1 MTNFLFL
8 NLGKYQEILGKCD
21 SDLFMKIGG
30 LYAEL
35 AQHEKSIDY
44 YVELLRTDKL
54 DEMVT
59 LDGLEKTLAYFQSV
73 YNIHLS
79 SNEAGSAGA
88 AHTNHSKFVQ
98 DLLEVLKHGLE
109 ALLIDLK
116 VITQLT
122 TSEVSM
128 SITQMVTMLG
138 DIDQF
143 VKKIRRS
150 LTSSGAQ
157 EQACVLQLSPTIEA
171 ELFDCLSGLTNL
183 VRCFKT
189 IRTEVFGQFTGQ
201 FAKQGDAAGE
211 DNEPTVALITGDEL
225 DKVAKE
231 ATGNNVKGLS
241 EGLVTVMSILAKF
254 STMLQQGDFD
264 AQKTAGGEM
273 TSDTLS
279 SVGSSEPNS
288 ALLSMQHFNS
298 LSSIQSRLYS
308 AGVPSNFTCTSVP
321 LDDRALRWR
330 AQTDKIGEYC
340 NKIATQETEIV
351 ELRRAL
357 RTKLDEVSE
366 MQVRRDMAEKKL
378 TVAQSETKRVQE
390 ELDRKVKEF
399 IEKETERERTLNK
412 YNQEINELYSDKRM
426 MKEKLK
432 SLNLGKMPPNTS
444 SPLPNISGG
453 AASANQSMLSNFS
466 INQSPITGNS
476 SISLQQQQHQQQQPM
491 SAVNMS
497 GDTAALQQTIIDL
510 RASSK
515 RMAKI
520 ICELRRK
527 LSNPEGKRNVRLG
540 QQQQHPTMPQ
550 WYIETLKKSQKP
562 EDQQK
567 LAQCIPDYREVRLNQ
582 LKLKLIEFQHE
593 YEFRHVINDAPLVPS
608 GEVLARKG
616 PGWTRCLDDYFRQH
630 KQARLMKDLDYQRRY
645 HQLAREVEETLKGL
659 EDGYAIETNYAS
671 FVAPHVNKVTI
682 IFLVELLLIIF
693 VFTVD

>member
-1 MTNFLFL
+1 MTNFSL

-54 DEMVT
+54 DEMVA

-79 SNEAGSAGA
+79 SNESGSG
-88 AHTNHSKFVQ
+88 HDSSTNHSKFVQ
-98 DLLEVLKHGLE
+98 DLLEVLKLGIE

-122 TSEVSM
+122 TSEVAM
-128 SITQMVTMLG
+128 SIAQMVTMLG
-138 DIDQF
+138 DVDQF

-150 LTSSGAQ
+150 LTTSGAQ
-157 EQACVLQLSPTIEA
+157 EQACVLHLSSTIEA

-189 IRTEVFGQFTGQ
+189 IRTEVFGQFTEQ
-201 FAKQGDAAGE
+201 FTNQSEASSE
-211 DNEPTVALITGDEL
+211 ENELKVQLITADEL
-225 DKVAKE
+225 DKVSKE
-231 ATGNNVKGLS
+231 ATGNNVKGLA
-241 EGLVTVMSILAKF
+241 EGLTTVMSILAKF

-264 AQKTAGGEM
+264 VQKTIGE
-273 TSDTLS
+273 SNSETLS
-279 SVGSSEPNS
+279 SAGSIEPNS
-288 ALLSMQHFNS
+288 TLMSMQHFSS
-298 LSSIQSRLYS
+298 LSTIQSRLHS
-308 AGVPSNFTCTSVP
+308 AGSPSIFTCSSLP
-321 LDDRALRWR
+321 LDERALRWR
-330 AQTDKIGEYC
+330 AQTDKIGDYC

-357 RTKLDEVSE
+357 RQKLDEVSE

-378 TVAQSETKRVQE
+378 TVAQNETKRVQE

-399 IEKETERERTLNK
+399 NEKEAERERTLNK

-432 SLNLGKMPPNTS
+432 SLNLGKMPPSAS

-453 AASANQSMLSNFS
+453 GGSSASANQSMLSNFS
-466 INQSPITGNS
+466 IAASPISGNNT
-476 SISLQQQQHQQQQPM
+476 ISLQQQQSM
-491 SAVNMS
+491 STVTIT
-497 GDTAALQQTIIDL
+497 GDTAALQQTIINL
-510 RASSK
+510 RASAK

-527 LSNPEGKRNVRLG
+527 LANPEGKQYGTLG
-540 QQQQHPTMPQ
+540 QQQTMPL
-550 WYIETLKKSQKP
+550 WYIEELKKSQKP
-562 EDQQK
+562 EDQNK

-582 LKLKLIEFQHE
+582 LKLKLIDFQHE
-593 YEFRHVINDAPLVPS
+593 YEFRHVINDAPLIPS
-608 GEVLARKG
+608 AEVLARKG
-616 PGWTRCLDDYFRQH
+616 PGWTKCLDDYFRKH
-630 KQARLMKDLDYQRRY
+630 KQARVIKDLDYQRRY
-645 HQLAREVEETLKGL
+645 HQLRREVEDTLKSL
-659 EDGYAIETNYAS
+659 ENGYAIETNYTS
-671 FVAPHVNKVTI
+671 FVAPHINKANI
-682 IFLVELLLIIF
+682 DLLLSKDFILITC
-693 VFTVD
+693 VSIYS